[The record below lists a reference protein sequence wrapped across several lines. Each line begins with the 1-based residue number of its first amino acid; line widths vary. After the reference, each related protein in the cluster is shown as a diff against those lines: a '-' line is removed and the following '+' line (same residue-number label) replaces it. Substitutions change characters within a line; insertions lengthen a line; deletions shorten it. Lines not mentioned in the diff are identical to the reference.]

1 MWLAISLFV
10 CLLSSSAVCQKVKTL
25 DLRTILHRAA
35 EHHPLLRSSS
45 YAISMAKADSLS
57 ASLMPNPALSIQYA
71 QLPSQLPKPGGLSPN
86 FGQWQISLMQTVD
99 LVGVRQRRIDV
110 AKQSQHAASELYHTT
125 LQQVLADA
133 AARWID
139 LWSAERRRAVLARAV
154 ASVDSLVSINRI
166 RLRSQAIAAPDV
178 WRAEMLASQYRL
190 QQLQADQQIRSSL
203 RALQFAI
210 GTDDSLTTTPVEF
223 NLPIED
229 LPLQAWIERALAHRA
244 DYQLANATVRV
255 ANATIALQDALSIPN
270 PDVGFIGVQ
279 EQGTAFLGVGV
290 SYPLP
295 LLNRNEGERQKAKL
309 SLEQARADLERIARQ
324 ITTEVTIAYEAYHT
338 AQEALAQARTVLS
351 KASDVLATVQLA
363 YLKGSTP
370 IVDLLEA
377 QRSWYETEQAYYD
390 ALTEYWR
397 SVIGLLSAS
406 GQLSTLAEE

>member
-1 MWLAISLFV
+1 MWWAIRLFV
-10 CLLSSSAVCQKVKTL
+10 CVLSCNAVSQTVQTL
-25 DLRTILHRAA
+25 DLRMALHRAA
-35 EHHPLLRSSS
+35 EHHPLLRSAS
-45 YAISMAKADSLS
+45 YAIPMAKADSLG
-57 ASLMPNPALSIQYA
+57 ASLMPNPALSVQYA

-110 AKQSQHAASELYHTT
+110 AKQSQHAASELYNTT

-133 AARWID
+133 AARWIE
-139 LWSAERRRAVLARAV
+139 LWSAERRRAVLERAV
-154 ASVDSLVSINRI
+154 ASADSLVSINRI

-190 QQLQADQQIRSSL
+190 QQLQTDQQIRSAL

-210 GTDDSLTTTPVEF
+210 GTDDSVTTMQVEF

-244 DYQLANATVRV
+244 DYQLAKASLNV
-255 ANATIALQDALSIPN
+255 ADANVALQDALGVPN
-270 PDVGFIGVQ
+270 PDVGFIGIQ
-279 EQGTAFLGVGV
+279 QQGYAFLGVGI
-290 SYPLP
+290 SYPIP
-295 LLNRNEGERQKAKL
+295 LLNRNEGERQKAQL
-309 SLEQARADLERIARQ
+309 SLEQARANIELTIRQ
-324 ITTEVTIAYEAYHT
+324 IRTEVTIAYEAYRT
-338 AQEALAQARTVLS
+338 AQGALAQARTVLS

-397 SVIGLLSAS
+397 SVIGLLAAS